1 MLQSM
6 GCKELDTTGRLNN
19 NNIYKEDL
27 QTDKISNNTFCHLP
41 QEGQVKEG
49 EREGRSCHCT
59 PTPEFLLPRNEIF
72 LTKIGN
78 LASIK

>member
-19 NNIYKEDL
+19 NNTYKEDL
-27 QTDKISNNTFCHLP
+27 QTDKISNHTLFHLP

-49 EREGRSCHCT
+49 EREEEAATVPPPQNSHSQGTRFS
-59 PTPEFLLPRNEIF
+59 
-72 LTKIGN
+72 
-78 LASIK
+78 